1 MVRVQVKRL
10 QRGLFCRIGAIS
22 RVAFSNCIVQP
33 CEASRQCC
41 QNAPS
46 PQPLA
51 FSGPPDGFAEPPAF
65 RLSRDVCDGTSNR
78 KPATVAV
85 NLLRPRRGGRAV
97 NGVFPRGAPRG
108 RRSSSFHA
116 ASGRSSGPRHRE
128 LSRGYGDWL
137 RCSDSS
143 RSPHAPA
150 RSVPP
155 WQGLVG
161 LLAACAG
168 RAPRAERGV
177 GEVGGCPIRRLGALA
192 SKGRSRGLPGGWE
205 AGHRS
210 REAAPT
216 YSKGEQLGSWV
227 VVYPKFQPARSQCA
241 RVIFSSCGN
250 ADAHRGT

>member
-1 MVRVQVKRL
+1 MLPK
-10 QRGLFCRIGAIS
+10 CA
-22 RVAFSNCIVQP
+22 QP
-33 CEASRQCC
+33 HS
-41 QNAPS
+41 
-46 PQPLA
+46 LWY
-51 FSGPPDGFAEPPAF
+51 FSGRGSGRRALSF

-85 NLLRPRRGGRAV
+85 NLLGPRRGGARAV
-97 NGVFPRGAPRG
+97 GGVSPRGASRG

-168 RAPRAERGV
+168 RARRAE
-177 GEVGGCPIRRLGALA
+177 A
-192 SKGRSRGLPGGWE
+192 SGRW
-205 AGHRS
+205 
-210 REAAPT
+210 EAAP
-216 YSKGEQLGSWV
+216 SAGSEPFEV
-227 VVYPKFQPARSQCA
+227 RVLPEGCPVAGRPGAGAVRLPRQAPKKSRHTLV
-241 RVIFSSCGN
+241 RGN
-250 ADAHRGT
+250 NDII